1 MLVTFP
7 METVRRRGGLEELME
22 TWGVYLPAQFASDEQ
37 ASLNG
42 FDVVASSFGSHPV
55 TIPLTR
61 ASASVHFQAP
71 RVVVPIPADRLP
83 ADAPKSV
90 ALVMTGPEGRT
101 LSEFNG
107 RELSFVEGR
116 DRLGEVPMAVASEKG
131 GVSGL
136 SAARGTAR
144 LIVVGDAT
152 LFANGRINSAANR
165 DFAALSVN
173 WLLDRQQSLAI
184 GPRSISE
191 YRLNLTG
198 SQMRLVTVAL
208 LGGLPGTA
216 LVLGFVVW
224 FRRRS

>member
-1 MLVTFP
+1 MLRTHGA
-7 METVRRRGGLEELME
+7 RRLLAK
-22 TWGVYLPAQFASDEQ
+22 LLAA
-37 ASLNG
+37 
-42 FDVVASSFGSHPV
+42 
-55 TIPLTR
+55 
-61 ASASVHFQAP
+61 
-71 RVVVPIPADRLP
+71 
-83 ADAPKSV
+83 
-90 ALVMTGPEGRT
+90 
-101 LSEFNG
+101 
-107 RELSFVEGR
+107 
-116 DRLGEVPMAVASEKG
+116 
-131 GVSGL
+131 
-136 SAARGTAR
+136 AARGTAR
-144 LIVVGDAT
+144 LIVIGDAT